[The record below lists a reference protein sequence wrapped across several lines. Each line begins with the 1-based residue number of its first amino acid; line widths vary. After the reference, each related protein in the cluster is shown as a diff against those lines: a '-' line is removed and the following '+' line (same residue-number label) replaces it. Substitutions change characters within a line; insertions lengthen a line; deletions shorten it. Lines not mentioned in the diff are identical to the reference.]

1 MRSVGNVTEAEGR
14 RVTLKYVERFG
25 KAPCRRRLQL
35 GSAGMQELSGQP
47 GEEQDL
53 QVEEAMSIKGYRWEE
68 SLEVG

>member
-1 MRSVGNVTEAEGR
+1 M
-14 RVTLKYVERFG
+14 ERFG

-53 QVEEAMSIKGYRWEE
+53 QAEEAMSIKGYRWEE
-68 SLEVG
+68 SLEAG

>member
-1 MRSVGNVTEAEGR
+1 M
-14 RVTLKYVERFG
+14 ERFG
-25 KAPCRRRLQL
+25 KAPCRRRLRL